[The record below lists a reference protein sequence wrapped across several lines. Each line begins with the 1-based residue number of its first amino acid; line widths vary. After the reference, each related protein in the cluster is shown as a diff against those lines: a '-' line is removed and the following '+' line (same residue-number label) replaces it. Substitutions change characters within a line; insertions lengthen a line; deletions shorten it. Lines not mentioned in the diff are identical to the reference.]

1 MPAQRTVL
9 AVLRTSAAKD
19 WPRFG
24 RVGTIEGRGLSPTLP
39 PEQPVPRRFLTLTL
53 LLAARAA
60 CAAPAEVRGTWLTST
75 GVDHIRTGGSTATV
89 MADLKNIGLNATYVE
104 SWKNGYTNYPSPTL
118 KNLTGG
124 ADRSSFLGTTR
135 NLMKETTLQA
145 HRQGLTHTAWFEYGF
160 SPQFLSGTAA
170 PSNPLAVYMR
180 DQGWLLKDQAG
191 NYSNSTNQFGWMNPA
206 VPQVRQFMINIV
218 LEAVNRY
225 DLDGIQ
231 FDDRLAWP
239 QTLGWDATT
248 ASLYQ
253 AQTGRTLPTSMT
265 DANFRE
271 WRQDKVT
278 EFALELK
285 AAVKAVRPELRI
297 SVSPSVTSFSDVN
310 YNAEWPLWV
319 DQGIFDEYVP
329 QVYRFGIS
337 SFNSTIP
344 GQTSQFTPNDLD
356 KYLVGIAINTGPIN
370 TAADVQAMIT
380 KSRTEGAEGHVLWY
394 SAGVRDSYP
403 SQLTSFYNVAG
414 QGPAQNPYFPADW
427 RPAPTIATA
436 VSGVANTWEA
446 TVAAA
451 GRYTVV
457 AKMGTSA
464 TSLWQELYSLLLDPS
479 TAAHVTIAGASQVEL
494 LVDRRTTGV
503 LVGDFNDDGQV
514 DAADYT
520 VWRDTFGTNVFS
532 ATGADGDGNGVI
544 SAVDLDTWRR
554 NFGRSLASAAV
565 VVAIPEPGAV
575 VILLLALLSRRFIME
590 IGNETTGRLR

>member
-1 MPAQRTVL
+1 L
-9 AVLRTSAAKD
+9 ANRSLAL
-19 WPRFG
+19 
-24 RVGTIEGRGLSPTLP
+24 I
-39 PEQPVPRRFLTLTL
+39 L
-53 LLAARAA
+53 LLLVRAA
-60 CAAPAEVRGTWLTST
+60 CAAPAELRGTWLTTT

-124 ADRSSFLGTTR
+124 ADRSTFLGTTR
-135 NLMKETTLQA
+135 DLMKETTIHA

-191 NYSNSTNQFGWMNPA
+191 AYSNSTNQFAWMNPA
-206 VPQVRQFMINIV
+206 VPQVRQFLINVV

-239 QTLGWDATT
+239 QTLGWDSTT
-248 ASLYQ
+248 AALYL
-253 AQTGRTLPTSMT
+253 ADTGRALPTSINDT
-265 DANFRE
+265 NFRN
-271 WRQDKVT
+271 WRQDQVT
-278 EFALELK
+278 EFAQELK

-297 SVSPSVTSFSDVN
+297 SVSPSVTNFSDIN
-310 YNAEWPLWV
+310 YNAEWPVWV
-319 DQGIFDEYVP
+319 DQGIFDEYIP
-329 QVYRFGIS
+329 QIYRSGIT
-337 SFNSTIP
+337 SFNNTIP

-356 KYLVGIAINTGPIN
+356 KYLVGIAINTSPIN
-370 TAADVQAMIT
+370 TAADTQAMIT
-380 KSRTEGAEGHVLWY
+380 KSRTEGAAGHVLWY
-394 SAGVRDSYP
+394 SAGVRDTYP
-403 SQLTSFYNVAG
+403 TQLTSFYNVAG

-427 RPAPTIATA
+427 RPAPTVATA
-436 VSGVANTWEA
+436 VPGVTNTWEA
-446 TVAAA
+446 TVATA

-464 TSLWQELYSLLLDPS
+464 TSLWQEMYSLLLDPS
-479 TAAHVTIAGASQVEL
+479 AATRVTIAGASQVEL

-503 LVGDFNDDGQV
+503 LVGDFNDDGKV
-514 DAADYT
+514 DTADYT
-520 VWRDTFGTNVFS
+520 VWRDTVGTNVFS
-532 ATGADGDGNGVI
+532 ATGADGDGNGAI
-544 SAVDLDTWRR
+544 TNADLDTWRR

-565 VVAIPEPGAV
+565 VVAIPEPAAMPL
-575 VILLLALLSRRFIME
+575 LLLALLSRRFIKKSAT
-590 IGNETTGRLR
+590 NRTGQ